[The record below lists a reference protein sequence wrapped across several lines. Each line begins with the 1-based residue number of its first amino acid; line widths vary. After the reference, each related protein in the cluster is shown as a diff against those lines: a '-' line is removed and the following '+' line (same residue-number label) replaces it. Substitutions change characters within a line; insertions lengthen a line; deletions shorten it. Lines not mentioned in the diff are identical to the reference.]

1 MKTNFKKLTSLL
13 LAVVLVFSF
22 TGCSPVKKA
31 EKAVDNS
38 FTAIKNLDKDGFF
51 GNVKV
56 EEGYEEELEKLEF
69 DTEEQTEGDKALYE
83 SFKTITSK
91 LEYKIL
97 SSEEVDENTIKIKVE
112 ATSVD
117 MSPIFGDFFSK
128 LIGYALSTALSSQ
141 TPMTDEEYNEESK
154 KMFGECVSASDL
166 ATVTKQVDITVV
178 KIENE
183 WKVVVDENYLNA
195 AFGGIY
201 DILTQMSEQM
211 KID

>member
-97 SSEEVDENTIKIKVE
+97 SSEEVDENTIKVKVE

-117 MSPIFGDFFSK
+117 MAPIWGDFFTK
-128 LIGYALSTALSSQ
+128 IFAYALENAFSAQ
-141 TPMTDEEYNEESK
+141 TISDDEKEENFK
-154 KMFGECVSASDL
+154 KLFSESVTNSNL
-166 ATVTKQVDITVV
+166 ETVTKQVDITVV
-178 KIENE
+178 KVDNE

-201 DILTQMSEQM
+201 DVLTQMSEQM